1 MTVKFDVK
9 MTEKAM
15 YDFMLHTTYTSLN
28 GIMGV
33 ILGGITLYLG
43 IRQTMNGVYPAAAT
57 FFLIAIFFLVGTPL
71 NMKAKSS
78 EQVKKSPMFQKPI
91 TYELTEEGVQIS
103 QEDQSTL
110 NEWGNF
116 QKAVSTDTSI
126 ILYVTKVRALIF
138 PKEALGEQYAAAV
151 KMISTHMSPRKVKIR
166 HVSADKQQIETERS
180 SMVIETRSAKETF
193 LLGEKIGKEA
203 RAGQVYTLIGDL
215 GVGKTVF
222 TQGMAKGLGIKEPV
236 SSPTFTIVQVYEEGR
251 LPFYHFD
258 VYRIGDVEEMD
269 EIGFDDYIYGDGV
282 SLIEWAN
289 LIEEILPEKR
299 TEIIIEKDLKNG
311 FEFRRITVEER

>member
-1 MTVKFDVK
+1 MSDEEVGTNLFLFEGIGIVSEKSVCYNRNNADGKQDKTSGGSEMTVKFDVK

-166 HVSADKQQIETERS
+166 HVSAD
-180 SMVIETRSAKETF
+180 
-193 LLGEKIGKEA
+193 
-203 RAGQVYTLIGDL
+203 
-215 GVGKTVF
+215 
-222 TQGMAKGLGIKEPV
+222 
-236 SSPTFTIVQVYEEGR
+236 
-251 LPFYHFD
+251 
-258 VYRIGDVEEMD
+258 
-269 EIGFDDYIYGDGV
+269 
-282 SLIEWAN
+282 
-289 LIEEILPEKR
+289 
-299 TEIIIEKDLKNG
+299 
-311 FEFRRITVEER
+311 

>member
-57 FFLIAIFFLVGTPL
+57 FFLIAIFFLVGPPL

-166 HVSADKQQIETERS
+166 HVSAD
-180 SMVIETRSAKETF
+180 
-193 LLGEKIGKEA
+193 
-203 RAGQVYTLIGDL
+203 
-215 GVGKTVF
+215 
-222 TQGMAKGLGIKEPV
+222 
-236 SSPTFTIVQVYEEGR
+236 
-251 LPFYHFD
+251 
-258 VYRIGDVEEMD
+258 
-269 EIGFDDYIYGDGV
+269 
-282 SLIEWAN
+282 
-289 LIEEILPEKR
+289 
-299 TEIIIEKDLKNG
+299 
-311 FEFRRITVEER
+311 